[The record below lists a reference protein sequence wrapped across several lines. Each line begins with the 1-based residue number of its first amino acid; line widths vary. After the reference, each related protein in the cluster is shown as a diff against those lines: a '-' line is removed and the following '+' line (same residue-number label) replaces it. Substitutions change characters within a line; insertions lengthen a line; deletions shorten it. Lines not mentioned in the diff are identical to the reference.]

1 MHAFCNCIVWRCRIV
16 AAVVQNKQHTQHTC
30 DSTSLA
36 KLECQPQVI
45 QAPCAFLLTWCL
57 V

>member
-16 AAVVQNKQHTQHTC
+16 AAVVQNKQHNQHTY